1 MGLMDFLGAAKKWVE
16 EESVKTEK
24 KFDQKLRSMSTAE
37 LKYHKKN
44 MEAKGIPKQYG
55 YDKVV
60 AELRRRGEL

>member
-1 MGLMDFLGAAKKWVE
+1 MGLVDFLGAAKKWVE

-44 MEAKGIPKQYG
+44 MESKGIPKQYG